1 MEPISRYSVGDA
13 PIQVEPDG
21 LYVPTIKRHSLS
33 KIHLHNRYARIV
45 ATAMRAK
52 WDRRAY
58 VGLYSGAGHAQ
69 IYGTS
74 EIYETSAL
82 AVFRQPDPF
91 TDYVFVDRNPTCA
104 SALEARIAR
113 VAPSANYSV
122 ISEDVNRSTTEIL
135 ARLPMHS
142 RTQKVL
148 TFCFADPFD
157 LKLQFETVRR
167 LADRRMD
174 FLILLALG
182 FDARR
187 NIVRYYRDRDDRTI
201 GDLLA
206 DPHWR
211 DEYKASGEKRIVHFM
226 LRKFDEQMR
235 SLGYL
240 TAAGDE
246 HPIKTGG
253 VLLYHLVFY
262 SRSELAKKFWR
273 DTCLGITKQPSLFD

>member
-1 MEPISRYSVGDA
+1 MEPVSRYSVGDA
-13 PIQVEPDG
+13 PRRVEPDG

-33 KIHLHNRYARIV
+33 KIHLHNRYARIM
-45 ATAMRAK
+45 ATAMRTK
-52 WDRRAY
+52 WNRRAY

-91 TDYVFVDRNPTCA
+91 TDYLFVDRNPTCA
-104 SALEARIAR
+104 SALGTRIAR
-113 VAPSANYSV
+113 VAPAANYSV
-122 ISEDVNRSTTEIL
+122 IAGDVNGSIDEVL
-135 ARLPMHS
+135 AKLPMHS
-142 RTQKVL
+142 QTQKVL

-157 LKLQFETVRR
+157 LKLHFETVRR
-167 LADRRMD
+167 LAERRVD

-187 NIVRYYRDRDDRTI
+187 NIVRYYRDLDDRTI
-201 GDLLA
+201 GDLIA
-206 DPHWR
+206 DPQWR
-211 DEYKASGEKRIVHFM
+211 DEYRASGEKRIVHFM
-226 LRKFDEQMR
+226 LRKFDEGMR

-246 HPIKTGG
+246 HSIKKGG

-273 DTCLGITKQPSLFD
+273 HTCLGITKQPSLFD

>member
-1 MEPISRYSVGDA
+1 MEPVSRYSVGDA
-13 PIQVEPDG
+13 PRRVEPDG
-21 LYVPTIKRHSLS
+21 LYVPKIKRHSLS
-33 KIHLHNRYARIV
+33 KIHLHNRYARIM
-45 ATAMRAK
+45 ATALRAK

-58 VGLYSGAGHAQ
+58 VGLYSGAGHARLD
-69 IYGTS
+69 GTS

-91 TDYVFVDRNPTCA
+91 TDYLFVDRNPICA
-104 SALEARIAR
+104 SALDTRIAR
-113 VAPSANYSV
+113 VAPTANYSV
-122 ISEDVNRSTTEIL
+122 ISGDVNASMDEVL
-135 ARLPMHS
+135 AKLPMHS
-142 RTQKVL
+142 RAQKVL

-167 LADRRMD
+167 LAERRVD

-187 NIVRYYRDRDDRTI
+187 NIVRYYRDLDDRTI
-201 GDLLA
+201 GDLIA
-206 DPHWR
+206 DPQWR
-211 DEYKASGEKRIVHFM
+211 DEYRASGEKRIVHFM
-226 LRKFDEQMR
+226 LRKFDDGMR

-246 HPIKTGG
+246 HPIKKGG

-262 SRSELAKKFWR
+262 SRSELAKRFWR

>member
-1 MEPISRYSVGDA
+1 MERISRYSVNDA
-13 PIQVEPDG
+13 PRRVEPDG
-21 LYVPTIKRHSLS
+21 LYVPTIKPHSLS
-33 KIHLHNRYARIV
+33 KIHLHNRYARIM
-45 ATAMRAK
+45 ATAMRDK
-52 WDRRAY
+52 WERRAY
-58 VGLYSGAGHAQ
+58 VGLYSGAGYAKLDK
-69 IYGTS
+69 TE

-82 AVFRQPDPF
+82 AVFRQPDLF
-91 TDYVFVDRNPTCA
+91 TDYVFVDRNPLCT
-104 SALEARIAR
+104 SALDSRIAR
-113 VAPSANYSV
+113 ISPGANCSV
-122 ISEDVNRSTTEIL
+122 LAGDVNGSIDKVL
-135 ARLPMHS
+135 AKLPMHS
-142 RTQKVL
+142 RTRKVL
-148 TFCFADPFD
+148 TFCFVDPFD

-167 LADRRMD
+167 LAERRVD

-187 NIVRYYRDRDDRTI
+187 NIVRYYRDLADSTI
-201 GDLLA
+201 ADLLD

-211 DEYKASGEKRIVHFM
+211 DEYRASGEKRIVHFM
-226 LRKFDEQMR
+226 LRKFDERMR

-246 HPIKTGG
+246 HPIKKGG